1 MSARRPLRA
10 VLRQTTER
18 LSLYLPILVMA
29 VLALGSWW
37 LVRNAPRAPGVTG
50 AQPVRHEPDYFMRDF
65 AVKNFDA
72 TGRLQSEVRGAVMRH
87 YPDTETLEID
97 EVRMRALGQDGRWSV
112 ATARR
117 ALSNADGSEVQLFGN
132 AVVTREPLPPQPGKT
147 PQPRMEFR
155 GEFLHAFT
163 QTERVRSN
171 QPVTLIRGD
180 DHFTADA
187 MEYDNVEQVLQMRGR
202 VRGILM
208 PKPGR

>member
-1 MSARRPLRA
+1 
-10 VLRQTTER
+10 
-18 LSLYLPILVMA
+18 
-29 VLALGSWW
+29 
-37 LVRNAPRAPGVTG
+37 
-50 AQPVRHEPDYFMRDF
+50 
-65 AVKNFDA
+65 
-72 TGRLQSEVRGAVMRH
+72 
-87 YPDTETLEID
+87 
-97 EVRMRALGQDGRWSV
+97 
-112 ATARR
+112 
-117 ALSNADGSEVQLFGN
+117 
-132 AVVTREPLPPQPGKT
+132 
-147 PQPRMEFR
+147 MEFR